1 MKKLLLFL
9 LISNF
14 AFSQNGIEFRLVN
27 ANVGTPQCGYFFND
41 WMCNSTNDAG
51 LNTILSNYNVQF
63 FKEKGGHPYPLYNG
77 KIIGIQGDFPQ
88 QFITDLQAYSSVI
101 AMANFSNINIF
112 SDALDVYLNSPTTG
126 SPTGVSGNII
136 LTNNTGLNQ
145 IFQTYNVIQ
154 FELGLPT
161 ISQTYYVLTCNCD
174 AALLKNA
181 LENYSTVIAQAS
193 QHGAAF
199 LSNQQLEKP
208 KAVISPNPFSNDF
221 NIETEQTITNY
232 SIIDITGKII
242 VITSSKSDLDN
253 QSSQL
258 SAGMYVLNLT
268 FENGQAAN
276 FKLVK
281 K

>member
-1 MKKLLLFL
+1 MKKLLLLL

-101 AMANFSNINIF
+101 EMAHFSDMTVF
-112 SDALDVYLNSPTTG
+112 SDALDVYLNDPDSGT
-126 SPTGVSGNII
+126 PTGVSGNII
-136 LTNNTGLNQ
+136 VTNSAELNQ
-145 IFQTYNVIQ
+145 IFQTYSVIQ

-161 ISQTYYVLTCNCD
+161 ISQTYYVLTCDCD
-174 AALLKNA
+174 AALLKTA
-181 LENYSTVIAQAS
+181 LENLAVVAQAS
-193 QHGAAF
+193 QHGPAF

-221 NIETEQTITNY
+221 DIETEQTITNY

-253 QSSQL
+253 QSSHL